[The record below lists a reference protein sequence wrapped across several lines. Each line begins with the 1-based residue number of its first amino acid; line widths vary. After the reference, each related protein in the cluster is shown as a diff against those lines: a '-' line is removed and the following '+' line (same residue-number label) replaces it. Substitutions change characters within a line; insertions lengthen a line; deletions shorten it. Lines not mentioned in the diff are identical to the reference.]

1 MKTNP
6 IIDSLRKYITPEVKR
21 DVELSMYIAEWIID
35 VLEEKNMTQ
44 RQFASLL
51 GKSESEISSWLC
63 GTHVF
68 TTTTIA
74 KIETALGRVLIPTKR
89 TKERV
94 QTVVMKYNVIFSKE
108 TKSNNDNNW
117 FDTSFSNMRS
127 YASLSASKQT
137 C

>member
-6 IIDSLRKYITPEVKR
+6 IMESCRKFITPEIKR
-21 DVELSMYIAEWIID
+21 DVELSMFIAGWIMD
-35 VLEEKNMTQ
+35 ALKEKHLTQ
-44 RQFASLL
+44 RQFAKLL

-74 KIETALGRVLIPTKR
+74 KIETILGRRLIETNRKKDHLPIA
-89 TKERV
+89 
-94 QTVVMKYNVIFSKE
+94 MKYNVIFCQESPKL
-108 TKSNNDNNW
+108 NNDNW
-117 FDTSFSNMRS
+117 LTSLSNMKS
-127 YASLSASKQT
+127 YIGRPKECGLT